1 MSSIYDAP
9 MPYSV
14 FYIGGEAFHKGSLS
28 ESSHGCVHLGRKAA
42 KRFYRELHKGDLAA
56 VRA

>member
-14 FYIGGEAFHKGSLS
+14 FYNGGEAFHKGSLS

-42 KRFYRELHKGDLAA
+42 KRFYRELHKGDLVA